1 MASDSK
7 FSGSGPGS
15 NPASQDILKG
25 NMREQ
30 LFGQTWEFP
39 PKRLSQLLSAKTRK
53 LATKTQTVNDPTQK
67 ANDQPLLLENHH
79 IVIDNIE
86 NYNCYIDTLAGAVA
100 EAQNNFIKRQPSQ
113 FLRPTD
119 DFERS
124 HYPGLV
130 DLLNT
135 GLDSCKASLGEYEV
149 QQAIYKELKFYIWDK
164 PMEDGVDRAHPLKP
178 DLAGVLGKAKPN
190 SFFWSPRLKG
200 EGMKIPVEVKDSWS
214 ELVAQAAT
222 YARALFSA
230 NPLRQFALV
239 IGYNHKEHVMRF
251 LVFHRGGLTASQP
264 LKLESKQGQED
275 LILLLSSILTWKSL
289 ADAGFPAWCNENQ
302 VHLPAIY
309 PHPVSVHRVLHHS
322 FCVRG
327 RAPRVYYL
335 KIPYPADPTSV
346 AKVARAP
353 LDEYISPV
361 SHTQGIRRSRRIQ
374 EKEERSQ
381 VERSQGGTPASNAV
395 PQQGGAASVS
405 GIRQGHETGSVTGSQ
420 ALISELAGMSLTR
433 DPSGITTNDNT
444 PASIMISRDLASTE
458 SPLSATRSPNP
469 TSVNRLKPGDY
480 AVLKLSWIPGR
491 GLDHKPVEPELLENC
506 GGMFGVPRHYYSFL
520 AHHKDDCPTT
530 NHLFLPSDT
539 DQTARWNLFGA
550 NVSSE
555 KIPEARSLLGHVISH
570 AGHSLVSAPDF
581 RSLLLALVHAHLGY
595 YNMCQKGFQHRD
607 ISIGNVLM
615 VDNPIESAH
624 FHIDTL
630 GDASDRDVRVNI
642 LSLCKD
648 LNISNQ
654 CTGFVIDGD
663 MAVNWETYFEGSHTG
678 DKSGTYQFMSDA
690 LLGAQA
696 RQRNYWHS
704 PIDDYYSFYDVAQWA
719 CIWNPL
725 NEPKDPDD
733 LDALRTDIAGTSR
746 GNATLKVLG
755 GKRATLGKYGA
766 LLAEA
771 QPFLQYWYG
780 ALQSLNDEWEEQ
792 CDPNAAVFRSMADHV
807 LQTFLRVAHK
817 YLVVPRS

>member
-1 MASDSK
+1 MPIRKKTRSNSQSPNSGPRSDS
-7 FSGSGPGS
+7 
-15 NPASQDILKG
+15 ASQENLKDRVRG
-25 NMREQ
+25 Q
-30 LFGQTWEFP
+30 LGGQTWEFP
-39 PKRLSQLLSAKTRK
+39 PKSLSQILSAKTRK
-53 LATKTQTVNDPTQK
+53 LATTTQT
-67 ANDQPLLLENHH
+67 ANEPPITLENHH
-79 IVIDNIE
+79 LVIDNIE
-86 NYNCYIDTLAGAVA
+86 NYNCYIDTLVDAVA
-100 EAQNNFIKRQPSQ
+100 KAQKIFIEPQPSQ
-113 FLRPTD
+113 FLWTTHD
-119 DFERS
+119 DERS
-124 HYPGLV
+124 HYSGLV
-130 DLLNT
+130 KFLNT
-135 GLDSCKASLGEYEV
+135 GLNSCKAGLGDEV
-149 QQAIYKELKFYIWDK
+149 QQAIYKDLKFYVWDK
-164 PMEDGVDRAHPLKP
+164 PMQDGVDGAHPLEP
-178 DLAGVLGKAKPN
+178 DFARVFGEEKPN
-190 SFFWSPRLKG
+190 SLFWSAPSKG
-200 EGMKIPVEVKDSWS
+200 KGTKIPVEVKGSWS
-214 ELVAQAAT
+214 ELIAQAAT

-239 IGYNHKEHVMRF
+239 IGYNHKEHAMRF
-251 LVFHRGGLTASQP
+251 LVFHRGGLTASKP
-264 LKLESKQGQED
+264 LELNSEQGQKD
-275 LILLLSSILTWKSL
+275 LILLLSSILTWKGL
-289 ADAGFPAWCNENQ
+289 ADAGLPSWCNETQ

-309 PHPVSVHRVLHHS
+309 PTPVNIHSELHHS
-322 FCVRG
+322 ACVRG
-327 RAPRVYYL
+327 RGAHVYYIH
-335 KIPYPADPTSV
+335 IPHPADPTGV
-346 AKVARAP
+346 AKAKM
-353 LDEYISPV
+353 
-361 SHTQGIRRSRRIQ
+361 Q
-374 EKEERSQ
+374 EQ

-395 PQQGGAASVS
+395 LQQGGATSVS
-405 GIRQGHETGSVTGSQ
+405 GIRQGNETGSVPDSQ
-420 ALISELAGMSLTR
+420 ALISGLAGVSLRR
-433 DPSGITTNDNT
+433 DPSGIKTYDNT

-458 SPLSATRSPNP
+458 SPLSAIRSPNP

-491 GLDHKPVEPELLENC
+491 SLDHKPVEPELLEKC

-550 NVSSE
+550 NVSSD

-595 YNMCQKGFQHRD
+595 YNMCQKGYQHRD

-615 VDNPIESAH
+615 VDKPIESAH
-624 FHIDTL
+624 FRIDTP

-663 MAVNWETYFEGSHTG
+663 MAVNWETYFEESHTG

-704 PIDDYYSFYDVAQWA
+704 PIDDYYSFYYVAQWA

-755 GKRATLGKYGA
+755 GKRKTLGKYGA

-771 QPFLQYWYG
+771 QPFLQYWYR

-792 CDPNAAVFRSMADHV
+792 CDPNAAVFRSMADHG

-817 YLVVPRS
+817 YLVEPQP